1 MVQIYAIWGAGGA
14 KPQGFGSQSPSGEM
28 DSPRSHLVVI
38 FIVEAIA
45 GRGIDAAGVVE
56 QKA

>member
-1 MVQIYAIWGAGGA
+1 MPNWRAGGA
-14 KPQGFGSQSPSGEM
+14 RPQGFGSQSPSGEV